1 MNSTNKL
8 LAILPDIL
16 RNAGDA
22 INEMQLLRH
31 LCRIHFCIA
40 ISFIPLARL
49 RNARSLINKLYEEEK
64 LKNMRPVL
72 VPIPYLRVSILMM
85 SIVITPLIWILD
97 KLKHFRIIYIRDS
110 IFAFGPLL
118 SRSLARKI
126 CVKIPYI
133 PEDLEDEILKGRRF
147 ISIIYTLADRVAL
160 SKAKVVGVPSILLL
174 KKLTMRRRVIWNG
187 NITLI
192 PAGVDSEK
200 IKIIL
205 KTYRM
210 PKRNNYIVGFV
221 GSLTLFQGVDILVKA
236 VARIKD
242 LLDKPVKL
250 LIVGDGPER
259 RRIEALYKELN
270 VHCNITGFVKHED
283 ALKLL
288 KTFDVVVLPRRR
300 TSTTEAVIP
309 IKIIEAW
316 ALGVPVIATAHEVF
330 KYMSLRDGEDIL
342 LCEPDPEDV
351 ANKILMILRDRE
363 LRLRLSERGRQL
375 AKNYFYDEIVKN
387 FLKVFVSVRKDDHV

>member
-22 INEMQLLRH
+22 INEMQLLKH

-64 LKNMRPVL
+64 LKNIRPVL
-72 VPIPYLRVSILMM
+72 VPIPYLHVSILMM
-85 SIVITPLIWILD
+85 SFVITPLIWILD

-110 IFAFGPLL
+110 ILAFGPLL

-133 PEDLEDEILKGRRF
+133 LEDEILKGRRF

-200 IKIIL
+200 IKIVL

-221 GSLTLFQGVDILVKA
+221 GSLTWFQGVDILVKA
-236 VARIKD
+236 VAKIKD
-242 LLDKPVKL
+242 LLDKPAKL
-250 LIVGDGPER
+250 LIIGDGPER
-259 RRIEALYKELN
+259 KKIEALCKELN
-270 VHCNITGFVKHED
+270 VHCDITGFVKHED

-288 KTFDVVVLPRRR
+288 KAFDILVVPRRR
-300 TSTTEAVIP
+300 ISSTEAVIP

-330 KYMSLRDGEDIL
+330 EYVGLRDKEDIV
-342 LCEPDPEDV
+342 LCEPASDDV
-351 ANKILMILRDRE
+351 ANKILMVLTDRE
-363 LRLRLSERGRQL
+363 LRIRLSERGRQI
-375 AKNYFYDEIVKN
+375 AQKYFYDKIAKN
-387 FLKVFVSVRKDDHV
+387 VLKCFGSR

>member
-8 LAILPDIL
+8 LVILPDIL

-22 INEMQLLRH
+22 INEMQLLKH

-64 LKNMRPVL
+64 LKNIRPVL
-72 VPIPYLRVSILMM
+72 VPIPYLHVSILMM
-85 SIVITPLIWILD
+85 SFVITPLIWILD

-110 IFAFGPLL
+110 ILAFGPLL

-133 PEDLEDEILKGRRF
+133 LEDEILKGRRF

-200 IKIIL
+200 IKIVL

-221 GSLTLFQGVDILVKA
+221 GSLTWFQGVDILVKA
-236 VARIKD
+236 VAKIKD
-242 LLDKPVKL
+242 LLDKPAKL
-250 LIVGDGPER
+250 LIIGDGPER
-259 RRIEALYKELN
+259 KKIEALCKELN
-270 VHCNITGFVKHED
+270 VHCDITGFVKHED

-288 KTFDVVVLPRRR
+288 KAFDILVVPRRR
-300 TSTTEAVIP
+300 ISSTEAVIP

-330 KYMSLRDGEDIL
+330 KYMSLRDGEDIV

-351 ANKILMILRDRE
+351 ANKILLVLLNEKLRKK
-363 LRLRLSERGRQL
+363 LSERIML
-375 AKNYFYDEIVKN
+375 AEDYYYEKIANNLIKTFEK
-387 FLKVFVSVRKDDHV
+387 